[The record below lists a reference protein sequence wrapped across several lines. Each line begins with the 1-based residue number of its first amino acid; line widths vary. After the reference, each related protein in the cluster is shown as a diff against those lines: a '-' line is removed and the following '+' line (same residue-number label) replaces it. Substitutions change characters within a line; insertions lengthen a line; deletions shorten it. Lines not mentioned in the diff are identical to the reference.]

1 MDGIFN
7 VAVAEFAEISS
18 DGEIQS
24 SPAGEKMSGWTVNYL
39 REVLGGDQNLQIWP
53 NQGNLFTRRDVP
65 LVEPDAV
72 EKYASDIDADLL
84 LYGYVDTRI
93 SPPQLVLNFWVAPQN
108 EYKFEDIQGNMQ
120 IGIPIRVADL
130 DDPGLDVQGEL
141 ERQSAAAAWIAMGLA
156 NEQLGQNEDALK
168 AFEKAAG
175 EVSRSEVVQFFI
187 GRENL
192 FLSESQPDEREEY
205 LQKAEDAFLKATE
218 LNPQYARAYI
228 GLGGV
233 YRKRSADLV
242 EKAQGSNQ
250 APDPQAA
257 EWAKQAIDAYQKI
270 LELKPDPAEYGVPIE
285 DVARLGLGNAYQLQG
300 RISLL
305 QGDVDSALQAFDT
318 SIQFLEDARPVF
330 ESAADEHASYRRY
343 LTQAYE
349 YLGTVHLWQGLAFET
364 AQDYDSALTAY
375 EASINAFDQCIAQA
389 NGSPDL
395 VIQNEIVEK
404 NCRPTLEKVQQIY
417 DELKGGQ

>member
-1 MDGIFN
+1 MN
-7 VAVAEFAEISS
+7 
-18 DGEIQS
+18 
-24 SPAGEKMSGWTVNYL
+24 
-39 REVLGGDQNLQIWP
+39 
-53 NQGNLFTRRDVP
+53 
-65 LVEPDAV
+65 
-72 EKYASDIDADLL
+72 
-84 LYGYVDTRI
+84 
-93 SPPQLVLNFWVAPQN
+93 PPQLILNFWVAPQS

-141 ERQSAAAAWIAMGLA
+141 ERQSAAAAWIALGLA
-156 NEQLGQNEDALK
+156 NEQFGQNEDALK

-192 FLSESQPDEREEY
+192 FLSESQPDEREEH

-218 LNPQYARAYI
+218 FNPQYARAYI

-242 EKAQGSNQ
+242 AKAQESNQ

-257 EWAKQAIDAYQKI
+257 EWVEQAVDAYKKV
-270 LELKPDPAEYGVPIE
+270 LELKPDLAEYGIPIE

-305 QGDVDSALQAFDT
+305 QGDVDSALQSFDT

-349 YLGTVHLWQGLAFET
+349 YLGTVYLWQGLAFET
-364 AQDYDSALTAY
+364 AQDYESALTAY
-375 EASINAFDQCIAQA
+375 EASISAFDQCIAQA
-389 NGSPDL
+389 EGSPDL
-395 VIQNEIVEK
+395 VIRDEIVEK
-404 NCRPTLEKVQQIY
+404 NCRPTLEKVQQTY